1 MNHLTN
7 LVQFPGLG
15 LSFQLN
21 RVAFTIGGVSI
32 YWYGVCIAVGLCL
45 ALVFA
50 FRHSIEFGVDPDG
63 MVDVI
68 LIGVVLGIIS
78 ARAYYVAM
86 APFKYESIWEMI
98 AIRDGGLAIYGGIIG
113 GFLFGGLACKWRGVP
128 VLPMFDLTAM
138 GFLLGQGCGR
148 WGNFF
153 NQEAFG
159 CNTTLPWGMYSETT
173 RAYLMSSTV
182 TVPKGVVID
191 PNLPVHPTFLYESI
205 WCFVGFFLLFRYIK
219 KRKFNGDITLRYL
232 IWYGAGRFWIE
243 GLRTDSLMLV
253 PSIGLRAS
261 QLVAGIAVVA
271 GIAAEVYFTR
281 KCKGKS
287 LLVPLALGSAVREV
301 GRGGWWQL
309 AATIAGIFWLTN
321 RAPRRR
327 LIPVEITGGGSTVS
341 IQALY
346 DTGSPNATLPG
357 ATINDV
363 ANEDLTWESNHNLNV
378 GLEARLLDRIDLSFE
393 FYNRK
398 TTDMLLSYPLASSS
412 GFDSYYR
419 NSGEMRNRGI
429 EFAVTGWIFDRRDFQ
444 WSVTWMGSTVS
455 NKVLKLTEDGKDIIG
470 STQIIR
476 EGETLYSYYVAR
488 SAGVDP
494 MTGEKMYWATDKD
507 GNDYITKSTTVAQAN
522 RVIAGSRIP
531 DLYGSLSTSLRWKN
545 LDFSISTNYSIGGK
559 NYDGVYYEFMSCY
572 YTAQAK
578 HKDMLRAWRKPGD
591 VTDVPKYTIGETP
604 IVTDD
609 KLVDASYFS
618 IKNITLGY
626 TLPRRWTSKIGF
638 KAARVSASVDNL
650 CIFTHLKGMDPQY
663 SLTGGT
669 SYAYAP
675 TRTVSFNLDLKF

>member
-50 FRHSIEFGVDPDG
+50 FRHSLEFGVDPDS

-86 APFKYESIWEMI
+86 APFQYNSIWEMI

-261 QLVAGIAVVA
+261 QLVASIAVVA

-281 KCKGKS
+281 KCKGKP
-287 LLVPLALGSAVREV
+287 LFVPLALNAENKAAVNKLRKEKDAIGLV
-301 GRGGWWQL
+301 LDADTQL
-309 AATIAGIFWLTN
+309 
-321 RAPRRR
+321 
-327 LIPVEITGGGSTVS
+327 
-341 IQALY
+341 
-346 DTGSPNATLPG
+346 
-357 ATINDV
+357 
-363 ANEDLTWESNHNLNV
+363 
-378 GLEARLLDRIDLSFE
+378 
-393 FYNRK
+393 
-398 TTDMLLSYPLASSS
+398 LASSPRTL
-412 GFDSYYR
+412 FL
-419 NSGEMRNRGI
+419 E
-429 EFAVTGWIFDRRDFQ
+429 
-444 WSVTWMGSTVS
+444 
-455 NKVLKLTEDGKDIIG
+455 KTEA
-470 STQIIR
+470 
-476 EGETLYSYYVAR
+476 Y
-488 SAGVDP
+488 
-494 MTGEKMYWATDKD
+494 
-507 GNDYITKSTTVAQAN
+507 NAQ
-522 RVIAGSRIP
+522 V
-531 DLYGSLSTSLRWKN
+531 
-545 LDFSISTNYSIGGK
+545 
-559 NYDGVYYEFMSCY
+559 
-572 YTAQAK
+572 
-578 HKDMLRAWRKPGD
+578 
-591 VTDVPKYTIGETP
+591 
-604 IVTDD
+604 
-609 KLVDASYFS
+609 
-618 IKNITLGY
+618 
-626 TLPRRWTSKIGF
+626 
-638 KAARVSASVDNL
+638 KAAIEQAGQ
-650 CIFTHLKGMDPQY
+650 KK
-663 SLTGGT
+663 
-669 SYAYAP
+669 A
-675 TRTVSFNLDLKF
+675 